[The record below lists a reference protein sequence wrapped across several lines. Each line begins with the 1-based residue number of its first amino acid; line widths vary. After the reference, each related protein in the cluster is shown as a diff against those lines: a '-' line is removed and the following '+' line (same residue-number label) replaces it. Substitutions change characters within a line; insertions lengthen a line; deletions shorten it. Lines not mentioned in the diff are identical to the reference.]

1 MHRLLLVGFTIISLA
16 TTASA
21 QHNDHSSSPYAG
33 FEDREIAALSQ
44 QDIADLET
52 GAGWGL
58 ALPAELNGVPGPTH
72 LLELSSELSL
82 SDTQVQ
88 ALTEL
93 RDVMRTEAIE
103 WGQAFIEAER
113 ELNDAFVSSVPTLQ
127 ELQRLVQ
134 SAADARSRLR
144 TAHLSAHLTTIQI
157 VSDSQVQLYN
167 RLRGYNDDPCAS
179 VPVGHNEA
187 MWRRH
192 NGCD

>member
-1 MHRLLLVGFTIISLA
+1 MHRFLIVSLMIVGFA
-16 TTASA
+16 TNATA
-21 QHNDHSSSPYAG
+21 QHGEHASSPYAG
-33 FEDREIAALSQ
+33 FEDRDIAALSE
-44 QDIADLET
+44 QDIADLEA

-72 LLELSSELSL
+72 LLELSDELDL
-82 SDTQVQ
+82 NDAQIE

-103 WGQAFIEAER
+103 WGQAYIDAER
-113 ELNDAFVSSVPTLQ
+113 DLNDAFVSSVPSPE

-144 TAHLSAHLTTIQI
+144 TAHLSAHLTTVQI

-167 RLRGYNDDPCAS
+167 RLRGYEDDPCAS
-179 VPVGHNEA
+179 VPEGHNEA